1 MPGLGGHMLYEMRLP
16 HGITGSMVMKII
28 EKYNVELV
36 QTDEGPVLQG
46 ELEELEKVKDEII
59 KYLNERIKQLEGG

>member
-1 MPGLGGHMLYEMRLP
+1 MLYEMRLP
-16 HGITGSMVMKII
+16 HGITGSMVMKIM

-59 KYLNERIKQLEGG
+59 KYLNERIKELEGG

>member
-1 MPGLGGHMLYEMRLP
+1 MLYEMRLP
-16 HGITGSMVMKII
+16 HGITGSMVMKIM

-59 KYLNERIKQLEGG
+59 KYLNERIKELEGR

>member
-1 MPGLGGHMLYEMRLP
+1 
-16 HGITGSMVMKII
+16 MVMKIM

-59 KYLNERIKQLEGG
+59 KYLNERIKELEGR